1 MDPEFNFPDAQQT
14 ILELPGHLLVS
25 TEPLQLPEYLL
36 KQVPAQVPHLELIK
50 HPAPPLNLTQF
61 WHA

>member
-14 ILELPGHLLVS
+14 ILELPGHLLVC

-36 KQVPAQVPHLELIK
+36 KQVPAQVPHLELI
-50 HPAPPLNLTQF
+50 
-61 WHA
+61 